1 MNTGPQRKANNLK
14 NNPKALPK
22 WINAIIAF
30 VVTLFLMFY
39 LMFLVFGLSVFKIV
53 SLSQKH
59 PFLER
64 YRLYLAI
71 IPNLIIIIIIFA
83 IAAMVA
89 APFLPKDNVEAISRK
104 LLELWDRVSHTVS
117 SIAIALGIFIAIL
130 LLYQFLRWIFVI
142 PPP

>member
-1 MNTGPQRKANNLK
+1 MSTGPQRKANDLK

-39 LMFLVFGLSVFKIV
+39 LMFIVFDLSILKIV
-53 SLSQKH
+53 SLIQKH

-64 YRLYLAI
+64 YGLYLAI
-71 IPNLIIIIIIFA
+71 IPNLIILIIILA
-83 IAAMVA
+83 IAALVA

-117 SIAIALGIFIAIL
+117 SIGIALGIFIAML
-130 LLYQFLRWIFVI
+130 LLYQFVRWIFVV
-142 PPP
+142 PAP